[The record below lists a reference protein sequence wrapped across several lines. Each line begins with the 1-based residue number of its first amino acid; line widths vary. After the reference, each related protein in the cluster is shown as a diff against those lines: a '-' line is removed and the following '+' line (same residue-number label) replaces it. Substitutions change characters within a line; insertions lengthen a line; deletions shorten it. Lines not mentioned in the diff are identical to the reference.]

1 MVILSTL
8 ANGHSHEGD
17 DPRKVFADRL
27 GELDHVTVSFTD
39 SEPPQVRLALP
50 DLTLQCAVQAA
61 PDGVREHL
69 ALRVDAVKPTT
80 GHPEG
85 AKILTIT
92 TRHPVVSADNGTVSD
107 TFRLLDWRESS
118 RRASVS
124 PQLYATLKLVDRL
137 EGAEKQRAATQR
149 TRFIA
154 ARESWRCRN
163 CRALWRPDDHERCPS
178 CGRVFT

>member
-1 MVILSTL
+1 M
-8 ANGHSHEGD
+8 
-17 DPRKVFADRL
+17 
-27 GELDHVTVSFTD
+27 
-39 SEPPQVRLALP
+39 
-50 DLTLQCAVQAA
+50 
-61 PDGVREHL
+61 
-69 ALRVDAVKPTT
+69 
-80 GHPEG
+80 
-85 AKILTIT
+85 LTIT

-137 EGAEKQRAATQR
+137 ESAEKQRAATQR
-149 TRFIA
+149 TRFTA

-178 CGRVFT
+178 CGRDRLGSRPPFRGRLVLIVLLLALAIAYAVYSTRFVDWVVSH